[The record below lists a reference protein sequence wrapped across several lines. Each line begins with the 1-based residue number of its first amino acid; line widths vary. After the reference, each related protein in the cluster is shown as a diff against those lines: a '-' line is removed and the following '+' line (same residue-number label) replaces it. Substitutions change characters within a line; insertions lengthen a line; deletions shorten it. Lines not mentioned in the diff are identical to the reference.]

1 MYISRNI
8 EQSVRD
14 SLADNPVTAIIGP
27 RQCGK
32 STLARYILKEFEK
45 KVFLDLERPSDLAK
59 LESPELFLES
69 QKGKLICLDE
79 IQRKPEIFPLIRS
92 LVDDWGGS
100 GHFLILGSASAEML
114 KQSSESLAGRISYKT
129 LTPFLFEELSSKML
143 LNDYMWKGGYPRSIL
158 AGSDRAS
165 YSWREDMI
173 RSYVERDLLQWAGVS
188 SVTVLR
194 LWKMLAHLNGQT
206 INHSR
211 LSNSLGVS
219 SVTVRNHMDLLTSTF
234 MLVPILPYLPNLGKR
249 LIRNS
254 KVYISDPGLVC
265 ALLEI
270 RSFEQ
275 LLANPVFGSVW
286 ELVVLSQ
293 IRGKYPSS
301 ELFHYRTSHGDEIDF
316 ILRYNNKLF
325 AIECKA
331 SASPSLT
338 KGNYRCINDLKPDQT
353 LIVAPVSSGWKVKSG
368 ITVVNQ
374 DELLEQLSD
383 YFRLATH

>member
-32 STLARYILKEFEK
+32 STLARHILKEFEA
-45 KVFLDLERPSDLAK
+45 KVFIDLERPSDLAK

-100 GHFLILGSASAEML
+100 GHFLILGSASVEML

-129 LTPFLFEELSSKML
+129 LTPFLFEELSSKKL
-143 LNDYMWKGGYPRSIL
+143 LPDYMWRGGYPRSIL
-158 AGSDRAS
+158 TGSDRAS

-173 RSYVERDLLQWAGVS
+173 RTYVERDLLQWAGVS

-194 LWKMLAHLNGQT
+194 LWKMLAYLNGQT
-206 INHSR
+206 INHSQ

-219 SVTVRNHMDLLTSTF
+219 SVTVRNYMDLLTSTF
-234 MLVPILPYLPNLGKR
+234 MITPILPYLPNLGKR

-254 KVYISDPGLVC
+254 KVYISDPGLAC
-265 ALLEI
+265 TLLEL

-275 LLANPVFGSVW
+275 LLGNPAFGSIW
-286 ELVVLSQ
+286 ELIVLSQ
-293 IRGKYPSS
+293 IRGKYPTA
-301 ELFHYRTSHGDEIDF
+301 ELYHYRTSHGDEIDF
-316 ILRYNNKLF
+316 LLRYKNKLF

-338 KGNYRCINDLKPDQT
+338 KGNYRCINDLKPDKT
-353 LIVAPVSSGWKVKSG
+353 FIVAPVSSGWIFNSG
-368 ITVVNQ
+368 ILVVNQ
-374 DELLEQLSD
+374 DELLEQLSV
-383 YFRLATH
+383 